1 MPAGE
6 WRGPQRREF
15 SAADPELMRWV
26 IGQVYGGI
34 ALTTR
39 NRNGTTGFALT
50 HVDAGSLPPTA

>member
-26 IGQVYGGI
+26 IGQVYGGVC
-34 ALTTR
+34 ADDQEPER
-39 NRNGTTGFALT
+39 HHR
-50 HVDAGSLPPTA
+50 VCPDAC